1 MAVTVVLGMQW
12 GDEGKGKII
21 DVLSENIDVVV
32 RFQGGNNAGH
42 TIEIGEEKYIL
53 HLIPSGILR
62 KDSLCIIGNGMVVDP
77 FGLVEEIEALEAKG
91 ISIGDRLK
99 VSDRAHLVL
108 GFHKILDGWQ
118 DSSIEGKKIGTTLR
132 GIGPAYSD
140 KVTRCGVRAGELKR
154 KSNLMDKLRNA
165 ISTNNTFFKANN
177 LTVLDPD
184 LECARLEK
192 VCDVLAPLISDTV
205 CAVNI
210 ALKEGKSV
218 LLEGAQ
224 GTGLDIDHGTYPYV
238 TSSNTTIGGVCTG
251 AGISPQQIDKVTG
264 VIKAYTTRVGEG
276 PFPTELSAAEGD
288 SLRQAGNEYGA
299 TTGRPRRCGWFDV
312 VASRYAIMVNNP
324 DSLAVTKLDVL
335 DHLDSIKICVSYELN
350 GKPIDM
356 MPSDADDLSQ
366 VKPIYEEFAGWKTD
380 TSGVRDWMDLPL
392 NAKKY
397 LERISELLEV
407 PIGIISVGARRQQ
420 VFFV

>member
-42 TIEIGEEKYIL
+42 TIEIGDKKFVL

-77 FGLVEEIEALEAKG
+77 FALVEEIEALETEG
-91 ISIGDRLK
+91 ISTRDRLQI
-99 VSDRAHLVL
+99 SDRAHLVL

-118 DSSIEGKKIGTTLR
+118 ESATTERKIGTTLR
-132 GIGPAYSD
+132 GIGPAYAD
-140 KVTRCGVRAGELKR
+140 KISRCGVRAGELKN
-154 KSNLMDKLRNA
+154 KEKLKDKLKTA
-165 ISTNNTFFKANN
+165 ISKNNTLFKAKN
-177 LTVLDPD
+177 LPVLNSD
-184 LECARLEK
+184 LECAKLDKICE
-192 VCDVLAPLISDTV
+192 VLAPLVTDTV
-205 CAVNI
+205 YTLNST
-210 ALKEGKSV
+210 LKKGNSL

-224 GTGLDIDHGTYPYV
+224 GTGLDIDYGTYPYV

-251 AGISPQQIDKVTG
+251 AGIPPQKIDQVIG

-276 PFPTELSAAEGD
+276 PFPTELSSAAGD

-299 TTGRPRRCGWFDV
+299 TTGRPRRCGWFDL
-312 VASRYAIMVNNP
+312 VASRFSVIVNNP

-335 DHLDSIKICVSYELN
+335 DNLDTIKICTSYELN
-350 GKPIDM
+350 GTVMNRI
-356 MPSDADDLSQ
+356 PSNADVLSQ
-366 VKPIYEEFAGWKTD
+366 VIPIYDEYPGWKED
-380 TSGVRDWMDLPL
+380 TSGVRKWKELPL
-392 NAKKY
+392 NAKRY
-397 LERISELLEV
+397 LDRISELVEV
-407 PIGIISVGARRQQ
+407 PIGIVSVGPRRKQ